1 MGKRGLQNH
10 LFRLNALVCWT
21 VAICAVAITA
31 RPATLTVTNTNDRGP
46 GSLRQTIAIA
56 NGGDTITFA
65 VSGSIMLT
73 TGELLVDKSI
83 SISGPGA
90 GNLAVDGNANGRV
103 FHIGSGTTVTIAGL
117 TIRNGMVTGNFPTGS
132 GGGIYSFQATLTL
145 NDCAISGNSAPYG
158 GGVTNDAYNN
168 ETGGSWAVLTIS
180 NSTLS
185 GNSAGYD
192 GGGVFNSSG
201 RWTGAV
207 LTINNSTF
215 SMNSA
220 GYYGGG
226 IDNNGY
232 EIFGATVTLNNSML
246 SGNSSAYGGSI
257 CNSAPAGGYG
267 SLEVNN
273 STLAGNSATYGG
285 GGVFNVSY
293 TGAQAVLQIRNS
305 TISSDS
311 AQTGGGIDNES
322 DDDGGAIAYISNSTF
337 SGNSASG
344 FGGSNVF
351 NSAQSYGS
359 AVVHLNDAIL
369 KAGAA
374 GGNIFNQGGAVISD
388 GYNLSS
394 DDCGGFLNGPGD
406 ETNIEPMLGPL
417 QDNGGPTL
425 THALLP
431 GSPAIDA
438 GNPSFTPP
446 PFYDQRGPG
455 FDRVMNGRIDIGSF
469 EVQTSTP
476 TSTPRPRPT
485 PHLRPSPR

>member
-31 RPATLTVTNTNDRGP
+31 RPATLTVTNTNDSGP

-246 SGNSSAYGGSI
+246 SGNSSAYGGGI

-273 STLAGNSATYGG
+273 STLADNSATYGG
-285 GGVFNVSY
+285 GGS
-293 TGAQAVLQIRNS
+293 
-305 TISSDS
+305 
-311 AQTGGGIDNES
+311 
-322 DDDGGAIAYISNSTF
+322 STF
-337 SGNSASG
+337 PTPAPKRYFRS
-344 FGGSNVF
+344 
-351 NSAQSYGS
+351 
-359 AVVHLNDAIL
+359 
-369 KAGAA
+369 
-374 GGNIFNQGGAVISD
+374 
-388 GYNLSS
+388 
-394 DDCGGFLNGPGD
+394 
-406 ETNIEPMLGPL
+406 ETVRSV
-417 QDNGGPTL
+417 
-425 THALLP
+425 A
-431 GSPAIDA
+431 
-438 GNPSFTPP
+438 TPP
-446 PFYDQRGPG
+446 RQVVASIMK
-455 FDRVMNGRIDIGSF
+455 VMMMAAQLHISLTARSAATRPVASV
-469 EVQTSTP
+469 EVTS
-476 TSTPRPRPT
+476 STPRKAMGVRWFISMMRFSRLARRGEIFLIRGVLSYRT
-485 PHLRPSPR
+485 GTTSAAMIAAAS